1 MDIIL
6 VSNYV
11 KNMRMFSMLDELA
24 QETFGITLKKWK
36 EEGHL
41 GDNYIPFSYVSDG
54 KVVANV
60 SANLYH
66 MRVRG
71 REYPVVQIGT
81 VMTDPSARGRGL
93 SGRLMRYVVSLYE
106 KESSMIFLFAN
117 ESVMEFYP
125 RFGFSGVHQKRYVF
139 CAEDLRAEGSGK
151 SDFRAVSWQNEAD
164 RALILDISG
173 TRIPVSDSF
182 GLTGAVSP
190 RTIALSSEDMEG
202 SIYYSDSLD
211 VVCCMTKDG
220 DRLVVQD
227 VFPRKDPKSIGFEI
241 FGDRFLRAL
250 PLEGIREVECEFVI
264 DSTYEN
270 RSTQLIDA
278 YKDGLFVRSNEP
290 LLVPGG
296 RKLMPHDLAR
306 ERKSVVDLSGIRI
319 SPFDRT

>member
-1 MDIIL
+1 
-6 VSNYV
+6 
-11 KNMRMFSMLDELA
+11 MLDALA
-24 QETFGITLKKWK
+24 QETFGITLLKWK

-41 GDNYIPFSYVSDG
+41 GDNYIPYSYVLGG

-60 SANLYH
+60 SANLYR
-66 MRVRG
+66 MRIRG

-81 VMTDPSARGRGL
+81 VMTDPSVRGKGL
-93 SGRLMRYVVSLYE
+93 SGRLMRYVISLYE
-106 KESSMIFLFAN
+106 KESFMIFLFAN

-139 CAEDLRAEGSGK
+139 CAEDLLAQKSGE
-151 SDFRAVSWQNEAD
+151 SDFQLLSWQNETD
-164 RALILDISG
+164 RELILDISAN
-173 TRIPVSDSF
+173 RIPVSDCF

-202 SIYYSDSLD
+202 SIYYSRSLD
-211 VVCCMTKDG
+211 AICCMAKDG

-227 VFPRKDPKSIGFEI
+227 VFPRNDPKSIGYEV

-270 RSTQLIDA
+270 RSTQLISA
-278 YKDGLFVRSNEP
+278 IEDGFFVRSNEP

-296 RKLMPHDLAR
+296 HKLMPHNPAR
-306 ERKSVVDLSGIRI
+306 EKRSEFDLSGLRI